1 MLCVSTAVSNLFL
14 TYKSP
19 RDGLAPSSV
28 LDQSSLRGDQSGFGP
43 SFCLLLF
50 PRVTFFAFCFCF
62 GFCFVLHL
70 VQFHFVIAF
79 RFCCRFTFSLWF
91 RISFGFASCFAFL
104 FLLWLAI
111 SWFCLLLFIVPL
123 ILCHDTDLTKQETEM
138 NKGIIKI
145 KTKPRLV
152 APYYY

>member
-50 PRVTFFAFCFCF
+50 PRVTFLCFVSVSVCVLFFIWFSFTLLLHFDSAAGLLLVYDPAFCLVLLLVLLFCFCYGLLF
-62 GFCFVLHL
+62 PDFVY
-70 VQFHFVIAF
+70 
-79 RFCCRFTFSLWF
+79 
-91 RISFGFASCFAFL
+91 
-104 FLLWLAI
+104 
-111 SWFCLLLFIVPL
+111 FCL
-123 ILCHDTDLTKQETEM
+123 
-138 NKGIIKI
+138 
-145 KTKPRLV
+145 
-152 APYYY
+152 